1 MAIKLSKRLQTV
13 ADMVDPGVFLADIG
27 SDHAA
32 LPIRLVQSGKVPYAM
47 AVENKVGPFV
57 RMKANIDASG
67 LGNQIKAVNADGI
80 SRISDGVNCL
90 TICGMGG
97 LLTCEILE
105 AHPEKLV
112 NVRSIILD
120 PHTDL
125 RAVRERVT
133 ALGYHIQNEKMVYE
147 DRVYY
152 SIIKFC
158 RGLPKSPYSQAD
170 LLFGPINRKM
180 HDQVYVEW
188 ISLQRKKVSDILN
201 KGLSP
206 QARERYLS
214 LYRLL
219 AAELKAAESEE

>member
-1 MAIKLSKRLQTV
+1 MAGKLSKRLSAV
-13 ADMVDPGVFLADIG
+13 ADLVDSGCFLADIG

-32 LPIRLVQSGKVPYAM
+32 LPIHLVRTGKIQYAM

-57 RMKANIDASG
+57 RMKANIDSSG
-67 LGNQIKAVNADGI
+67 FANQIRAVNADGI
-80 SRISDGVNCL
+80 SKISDGVNCL
-90 TICGMGG
+90 TLCGIGG

-133 ALGYHIQNEKMVYE
+133 ALGYHIQDERIVYE
-147 DRVYY
+147 DKVYY

-158 RGLPKSPYSQAD
+158 RGLPKRPYSQVD
-170 LLFGPINRKM
+170 LLFGPINRRDKTP
-180 HDQVYVEW
+180 VYLEW
-188 ISLQRKKVSDILN
+188 IELQRKKVSDILN
-201 KGLSP
+201 KGLSEKS
-206 QARERYLS
+206 REMYLA

-219 AAELKAAESEE
+219 AAEVKAASPSE